1 MQDAIFQQPPVEEF
15 QQPPEA
21 LWRPEDDRK
30 LFRSVVDYKKCHN
43 SSLNWRTVQC
53 LYNSM
58 GGAMSDTS
66 ILKIQW
72 ARITGLMG
80 AGHFNQ
86 LTFLDAECVQDL
98 YLVCAV
104 RASASSSRSNSSR
117 SVRSRGYKSLFK
129 QPVAGDIARG
139 YDEQVLGMLA
149 SNTDAIAEP
158 RELGMINKEQ
168 EDFAIA
174 RYANVNRL
182 DTMCEFS
189 ILSSPPQR
197 ALCIGQMMR
206 LPVFQPNPGRNG
218 GR

>member
-1 MQDAIFQQPPVEEF
+1 
-15 QQPPEA
+15 
-21 LWRPEDDRK
+21 
-30 LFRSVVDYKKCHN
+30 
-43 SSLNWRTVQC
+43 
-53 LYNSM
+53 M

-98 YLVCAV
+98 YLVCPV
-104 RASASSSRSNSSR
+104 RASSSSSRSNSSR

-129 QPVAGDIARG
+129 QPVAGAIARG

-149 SNTDAIAEP
+149 SNTDAIAEL

-206 LPVFQPNPGRNG
+206 LPVCQPNPGRNG